1 MKQTILFFAVLFAIG
16 QSAWALDFSVVVSSG
31 QTLNFQTLSSNT
43 VEITRSSGAS
53 GDLVIPGFVTYDGVS
68 YYVTSIGYYAFS
80 VCPLTSVTI
89 PNTVTNISEGAFSGC
104 YLVKSLFIPSSV
116 TTIGSNAFTSLRHI
130 EYYGSATGAPWGA
143 QLMNGFVDED
153 FVYTTTSKDVLVG
166 YLGDET
172 DLVIP
177 NTVTSIDGAFFHYN
191 RITSVVLPNSLAH
204 IGVNSFYNCSLLT
217 SIVFPQSLVSIG
229 SSAFY
234 GCSGLTSVDI
244 PDSVTSIGFEAFRGC
259 SGLTSVTL
267 SNSLTSIS
275 SNAFRA
281 CSTLTSIV
289 IPERVTTIG
298 ASAFASCSSL
308 ASLTLP
314 DSLVVIGDNAF
325 SSCGGLSTVILPNTV
340 TSIGNNAFLSCSG
353 LTAFTIPDAVTFV
366 GNRALSGCGNITS
379 LTIGSS
385 VNYIG
390 EGAFNGCG
398 SLTEI
403 TSRAFTPAL
412 LYVGAPAGVFAGISP
427 NIPVYIPCGSLSS
440 YSTDG
445 WNYFSNYLDSITFT
459 FNVVSADSTMGSVD
473 VLTPPTCT
481 EPTAVFSAIAS
492 DGYHFLRW
500 SDGNTA
506 NPRTLML
513 TRDTE
518 LSAHFAPGGS
528 EAIGEAYGDDI
539 CIYAADGHIVIEGA
553 QKEPVTVYNMLGR
566 PVDNQALPAGIYM
579 VRVGELPTRKVAVL
593 R

>member
-1 MKQTILFFAVLFAIG
+1 MKQIALFFVAFVAIG
-16 QSAWALDFSVVVSSG
+16 QSIWASDFSVVVSSG
-31 QTLNFQTLSSNT
+31 QTLNFQFLSSNT

-53 GDLVIPGFVTYDGVS
+53 GDLVIPGFVTYDGLS

-89 PNTVTNISEGAFSGC
+89 PNTVTNIGEGAFSGC

-130 EYYGSATGAPWGA
+130 EYYGNATGAPWGA
-143 QLMNGFVDED
+143 QLMNGYVDED
-153 FVYTTTSKDVLVG
+153 FVYTTTTKDVLVG

-244 PDSVTSIGFEAFRGC
+244 PDSVTSIGYAAFQGC

-275 SNAFRA
+275 SNVFRA

-289 IPERVTTIG
+289 IPDRVTTIS
-298 ASAFASCSSL
+298 ASAFASCTSL
-308 ASLTLP
+308 ASITLP
-314 DSLVVIGDNAF
+314 NSLIVIGDNAF
-325 SSCGGLSTVILPNTV
+325 FSCRVTSITIPNSV

-353 LTAFTIPDAVTFV
+353 LTSFTIPDAVTFV
-366 GNRALSGCGNITS
+366 GNRALNGCSNITT

-412 LYVGAPAGVFAGISP
+412 LYIGAPAGVFAGINP
-427 NIPVYIPCGSLSS
+427 NIPLYIPCGSLSS
-440 YSTDG
+440 YSTAG
-445 WNYFSNYLDSITFT
+445 WDYFSNYLDSITFT
-459 FNVVSADSTMGSVD
+459 FNVVSADNTMGSVD
-473 VLTPPTCT
+473 VLTQPTCT
-481 EPTAVFSAIAS
+481 EPTAVFSATAS

-500 SDGNTA
+500 SDGNID

-528 EAIGEAYGDDI
+528 EAIGEIYKDDI
-539 CIYAADGHIVIEGA
+539 LIYAANGHIVIEGTLN
-553 QKEPVTVYNMLGR
+553 ESVTVYDMLGR
-566 PVDNQALPAGIYM
+566 EVGDHALPAGIYM
-579 VRVGELPTRKVAVL
+579 VRVGNLPTRKVAVL